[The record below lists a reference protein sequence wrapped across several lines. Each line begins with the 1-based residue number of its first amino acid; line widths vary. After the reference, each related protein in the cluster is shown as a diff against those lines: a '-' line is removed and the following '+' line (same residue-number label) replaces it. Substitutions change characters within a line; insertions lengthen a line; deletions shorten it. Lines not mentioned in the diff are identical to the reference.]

1 MTFLESFDK
10 KFFQDIEDNKEVLSN
25 DINLHYFLNNTIR
38 LRYGSVNYNAKLFKE
53 DSITD
58 EYLDSIIE
66 LIRSSCAEKSRP
78 SRSTVLNSV
87 INEILNENPCPSAS
101 NVSIFNN
108 VGSLFVSYDK
118 FFKKSYHIRLSRYV

>member
-38 LRYGSVNYNAKLFKE
+38 LRYGSVNYNTKLFKE

>member
-25 DINLHYFLNNTIR
+25 DINLHYFLNNTVR
-38 LRYGSVNYNAKLFKE
+38 LRYGSVNYNTKLFKE

-66 LIRSSCAEKSRP
+66 LIRSSCAEKPRP

-87 INEILNENPCPSAS
+87 INDILNENPCPSAS